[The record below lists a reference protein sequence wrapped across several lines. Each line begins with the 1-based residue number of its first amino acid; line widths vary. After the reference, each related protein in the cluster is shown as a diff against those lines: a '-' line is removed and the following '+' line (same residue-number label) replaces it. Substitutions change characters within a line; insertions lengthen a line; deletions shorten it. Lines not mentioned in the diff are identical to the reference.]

1 MNEPLSARRVKQLF
15 GRKSQVTKHTLPTI
29 YDALAEDPALK
40 LAKPPKSSVDWKRYG
55 QQYDI
60 ENGSPGILLGALH
73 VYYAGIA
80 LWLAA
85 ERIAQQNDQPYWQ
98 EVVSGRFFQKNGI
111 QNLVAPDWM
120 QEALMAIDTAHFPQ
134 FDVPGMPGDVLKHL
148 YQDLIPKKIRHA
160 VGAYY
165 TPDWLADHL
174 LAQVDYDG
182 QQTLLD
188 PACGSGTF
196 LVAAV
201 QMATTR
207 SIKSDDILSR
217 LYGIDND
224 PLAILAAK
232 VNLLLNL
239 PPINSPITLP
249 IYEADALFNDLGLT
263 QVDLVVGNP
272 PWINWQHLSAAY
284 RTQTRDLW
292 DEYGL
297 FAHQGM
303 DQILGKPNEDRSS
316 AGNASIFQIVKHL
329 DRGSL

>member
-182 QQTLLD
+182 PQ
-188 PACGSGTF
+188 PAALHRRPQAAGPSAPASAQWKRSRIPAARPP
-196 LVAAV
+196 VAA
-201 QMATTR
+201 AAAR
-207 SIKSDDILSR
+207 FPSR
-217 LYGIDND
+217 Q
-224 PLAILAAK
+224 A
-232 VNLLLNL
+232 L
-239 PPINSPITLP
+239 P
-249 IYEADALFNDLGLT
+249 A
-263 QVDLVVGNP
+263 
-272 PWINWQHLSAAY
+272 
-284 RTQTRDLW
+284 
-292 DEYGL
+292 
-297 FAHQGM
+297 
-303 DQILGKPNEDRSS
+303 
-316 AGNASIFQIVKHL
+316 
-329 DRGSL
+329 